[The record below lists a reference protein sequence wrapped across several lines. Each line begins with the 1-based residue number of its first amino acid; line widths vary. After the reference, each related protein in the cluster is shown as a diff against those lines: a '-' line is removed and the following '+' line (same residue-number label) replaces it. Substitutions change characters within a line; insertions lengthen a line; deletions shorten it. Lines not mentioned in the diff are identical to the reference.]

1 MVKNFL
7 TTSTL
12 DHRPSFNHEDGLCC
26 AEADIYVIFGQ
37 QMFHFAAADVS
48 FCMGFF
54 PGIPSMY
61 CFSISLLI
69 LLVENV
75 SS

>member
-7 TTSTL
+7 TTLTL
-12 DHRPSFNHEDGLCC
+12 DHCPSYNHEDGLCC
-26 AEADIYVIFGQ
+26 AEADIYLIFGQ
-37 QMFHFAAADVS
+37 QIYHFAWV
-48 FCMGFF
+48 FF
-54 PGIPSMY
+54 GIPSMY
-61 CFSISLLI
+61 CFSINLLV